1 VSGTAPAVARRT
13 RRADRAS
20 AKTLAVAL
28 HDVEPATFERCALIR
43 DWLDDLGVDRITLL
57 VIPAADL
64 HPVGDRS
71 PELTAWLAHRA
82 RRGDEIAQHG
92 FRHLQLRSASVPRQ
106 LVARAQGARAAEF
119 VGLGDADTR
128 RVVDAGRRVL
138 RLAGLDVR
146 GFVAPAYA
154 YTPALRAT
162 LAERFAWWAGLVQ
175 LHAGD
180 RVRLAPAVGLGTS
193 GPLKRAASPALLRL
207 GAALAGGTLRLDL
220 HPADLDHPRHVLALE
235 RVLRAGRRRTA
246 VTLHELACP

>member
-1 VSGTAPAVARRT
+1 VKG
-13 RRADRAS
+13 
-20 AKTLAVAL
+20 TLAVAL

-57 VIPAADL
+57 VIPAADM
-64 HPVGDRS
+64 HPVGDRA
-71 PELTAWLAHRA
+71 PELTSWLAERA

-92 FRHLQLRSASVPRQ
+92 FQHLQVRRASRVRQ

-119 VGLGDADTR
+119 VGLGEADTR
-128 RVVDAGRRVL
+128 RVVDAGRRIL
-138 RLAGLDVR
+138 HLAGLDAR

-154 YTPALRAT
+154 YTPALRAALT
-162 LAERFAWWAGLVQ
+162 ERFAWWAGLVR

-193 GPLKRAASPALLRL
+193 GPVKRATSPVALRV
-207 GAALAGGTLRLDL
+207 GAALSGRTLRLDL

-235 RVLRAGRRRTA
+235 SVLRGTARRREP
-246 VTLHELACP
+246 VTLDQLACR